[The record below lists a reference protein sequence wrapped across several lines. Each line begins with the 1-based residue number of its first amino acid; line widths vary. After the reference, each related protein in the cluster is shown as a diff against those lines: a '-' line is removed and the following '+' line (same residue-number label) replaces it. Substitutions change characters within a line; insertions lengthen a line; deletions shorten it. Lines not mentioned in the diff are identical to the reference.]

1 MDVDAE
7 VTIMAEFMSK
17 DEKAV
22 GVGEP
27 IVFENNTNSPI
38 LVGMAVMFREAGEYH
53 VSVTKNRV
61 VVTKE

>member
-1 MDVDAE
+1 
-7 VTIMAEFMSK
+7 MAEFMSA

-27 IVFENNTNSPI
+27 IVFENNTSPPI

-53 VSVTKNRV
+53 VSVTKDRV

>member
-1 MDVDAE
+1 
-7 VTIMAEFMSK
+7 MAEFMCT

-22 GVGEP
+22 EIGEQ

-53 VSVTKNRV
+53 VSVTKDRV